1 MIRVDRPGFAIT
13 ASLLTIAS
21 LFGVQFVAR
30 GSTAPHALARV
41 GVANGGGV
49 IGHLKT
55 ILIIGSTVDPI
66 NGDQN
71 PYGLTIA
78 PVTAGGINA
87 GDLIVSNFNN
97 GSPFNIQGLGTT
109 VEDLHPTQGAI
120 PTRIAQDSRLTGP
133 SALVTG
139 TTDDFAWVCA
149 FTANGVPIVNDTAS
163 GGVVEDLTGH
173 GLAQPWGQTF
183 SGTKGIRGVAAFYV
197 SNSTDGSITR
207 INITKKGSFTYDKI
221 ATGFS
226 VNHGVPGTVLAPAGL
241 TYDARADVLY
251 IVDSNVNRVVAFT
264 HPGNVP
270 AGGIIVNPF
279 GGFGGA
285 SGSSARVVYAGA
297 PLNAPISSALLYNG
311 DLVVGN
317 TTNNRLIEVT
327 PDGRVVGNKV
337 LDKGAPGALF
347 GIAASGT
354 SIANQKVYF
363 NDDNTNTVNVLQQ

>member
-207 INITKKGSFTYDKI
+207 INITKSGHFSYNKF
-221 ATGFS
+221 ATGFAT
-226 VNHGVPGTVLAPAGL
+226 NHGVPGTILAPSGL
-241 TYDARADVLY
+241 TYDATNDILY
-251 IVDSNVNRVVAFT
+251 MVDSDVNRVVAFA
-264 HPGNVP
+264 HPGNIP
-270 AGGIIVNPF
+270 AGGVVNTPS
-279 GGFGGA
+279 GFTGPSA
-285 SGSSARVVYAGA
+285 GSAKVLFSGA
-297 PLNAPISSALLYNG
+297 PLRAPISAALLFNG
-311 DLVVGN
+311 DIVVGN
-317 TTNNRLIEVT
+317 TTNNRLIEIT
-327 PDGRVVGNKV
+327 PAGKIVGNV
-337 LDKGAPGALF
+337 SLDKGAPGALF

-354 SIANQKVYF
+354 SVPTTKIYF
-363 NDDNTNTVNVLQQ
+363 NDDNANAVVVLQQ